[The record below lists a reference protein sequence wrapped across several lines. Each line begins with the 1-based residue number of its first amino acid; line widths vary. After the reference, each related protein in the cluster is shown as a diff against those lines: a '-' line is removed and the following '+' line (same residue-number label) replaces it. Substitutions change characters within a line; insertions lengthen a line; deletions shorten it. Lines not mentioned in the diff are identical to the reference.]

1 MENLNK
7 DIKRTKYELHLNI
20 IGRFILA
27 TAVYFLGMC
36 VTFII
41 FFLMV
46 GLEAFVRKNLNW
58 NIFFGTPIASKTRW
72 MVENSIWILAKFMLI
87 AANIFLF
94 LIAARMLN
102 RFKSTNKESK
112 SLQPAY
118 NEMIYSIIYAIAGFV
133 FGLGAAVS
141 IGICYFFIGAFAGLK
156 FMGHPMYWSDGFV
169 ILVMPVILA
178 VATVILFV
186 ITGMKGGKRC
196 CC

>member
-1 MENLNK
+1 MKSASLKSIERKTLFVHLSVILIFFILTTILTFPVMANFGTEFAGFGA
-7 DIKRTKYELHLNI
+7 DIWNNVWKWWWTKYAFENNLDWLQ
-20 IGRFILA
+20 
-27 TAVYFLGMC
+27 TDY
-36 VTFII
+36 I
-41 FFLMV
+41 FYPYGVNV
-46 GLEAFVRKNLNW
+46 G
-58 NIFFGTPIASKTRW
+58 
-72 MVENSIWILAKFMLI
+72 
-87 AANIFLF
+87 
-94 LIAARMLN
+94 
-102 RFKSTNKESK
+102 KESLFTMLLAYVFQFLDY
-112 SLQPAY
+112 LQIW
-118 NEMIYSIIYAIAGFV
+118 NMLWIAGFV